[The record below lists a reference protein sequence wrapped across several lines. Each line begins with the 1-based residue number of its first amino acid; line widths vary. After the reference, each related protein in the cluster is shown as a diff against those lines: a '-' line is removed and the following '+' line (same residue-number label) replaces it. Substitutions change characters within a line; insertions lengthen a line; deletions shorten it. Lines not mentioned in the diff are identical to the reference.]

1 MLPHTY
7 LVTLYCTTLLW
18 RSVKQISS
26 TFTICFRFPHQSMQQ
41 THMMHSL
48 GPGHLAAQGMHPS
61 MRTNQMMEQQQQQ
74 QVQQQQQLI
83 RQHPIRV
90 RTHTHTPPNALCQG
104 WTINRNRNSEP
115 LTNVLFP
122 HRLFR
127 FFNPVNT
134 FPLKMY
140 YRQCSRYII
149 VIKVK
154 CLINR
159 ILGFWFRFFNFDFR
173 LYRPALHCGIL
184 YISHNAY
191 ISVIRL

>member
-1 MLPHTY
+1 MKECKTNQLDFHHLFQVSPSVHAADTY
-7 LVTLYCTTLLW
+7 DAQPGS
-18 RSVKQISS
+18 R
-26 TFTICFRFPHQSMQQ
+26 
-41 THMMHSL
+41 SL
-48 GPGHLAAQGMHPS
+48 GSAGHAPQREDQSDDGATTTTTSPTTAAADQTAS
-61 MRTNQMMEQQQQQ
+61 YQSTY
-74 QVQQQQQLI
+74 
-83 RQHPIRV
+83 
-90 RTHTHTPPNALCQG
+90 THTHTHTHPNALCQG

-115 LTNVLFP
+115 LTNILFP

-140 YRQCSRYII
+140 YHQCSRYII

-154 CLINR
+154 CLINQ